1 MSITPP
7 HARKIQIYSEHAKR
21 YDDGLDLVIGEE
33 IFRERRQWTTE
44 GVEPGNRVLDLGCGT
59 GRLLP
64 LLSEAVAPS
73 GHVIGADLCPAML
86 DVARRRV
93 GESPD
98 RISLMRLDATW
109 DLPFPSESFDC
120 VCALGLIQEVLAP
133 RTLLEEIF
141 RIIRPGGSFRALA
154 TTYRELSEAA
164 EVHRAA
170 SEEMAFHFRPQQTI
184 ASMFMQIFG
193 PAAATRWIPLP
204 RLTDPAV
211 WKQISVPS
219 MESVLESVQEAGH
232 DPREVEMGILHL
244 TGRRLP

>member
-1 MSITPP
+1 MSITSP
-7 HARKIQIYSEHAKR
+7 HARKIQIYTQHAEQ

-33 IFRERRQWTTE
+33 IFRERREWTTE
-44 GVEPGNRVLDLGCGT
+44 GVEPGHRVLDLGCGT

-64 LLSEAVAPS
+64 LLSEAVGPT
-73 GHVIGADLCPAML
+73 GLVIGGDLCSAML
-86 DVARRRV
+86 EVARRRV
-93 GESPD
+93 RESGG
-98 RISLMRLDATW
+98 RISLIQLDATW

-133 RTLLEEIF
+133 RTLLEEIL

-164 EVHRAA
+164 EIHRSA
-170 SEEMAFHFRPQQTI
+170 SEELAFHFRHQQTI

-193 PAAATRWIPLP
+193 PAAATRWVPLP
-204 RLTDPAV
+204 RLTDPAI
-211 WKQISVPS
+211 WERINVPS
-219 MESVLESVQEAGH
+219 MQSVLESVRKAGH
-232 DPREVEMGILHL
+232 DPRTVEMGILHL

>member
-1 MSITPP
+1 MSITSP
-7 HARKIQIYSEHAKR
+7 HARKIQIYSEHAER

-33 IFRERRQWTTE
+33 LFRERRQWATE
-44 GVEPGNRVLDLGCGT
+44 GVERGHRVLDLGCGT

-64 LLSEAVAPS
+64 LLGEAVGPS

-86 DVARRRV
+86 EVARRRL
-93 GESPD
+93 GESPGP
-98 RISLMRLDATW
+98 ISLIQLDATW
-109 DLPFPSESFDC
+109 DLPFPSETFDC

-133 RTLLEEIF
+133 RTLLEEIL

-164 EVHRAA
+164 EIHRAA
-170 SEEMAFHFRPQQTI
+170 SEELAFHFRPQNTI
-184 ASMFMQIFG
+184 ASMFLQIFG

-204 RLTDPAV
+204 RLTDPTV
-211 WKQISVPS
+211 WERINVPS
-219 MESVLESVQEAGH
+219 MQSVLASVREAGH